1 MRHAPFVAAAV
12 NFGTTFLRPRENVD
26 RMVGLIAQAAR
37 EEPRTRLIVF
47 PECATVG
54 LPGPGAQER
63 GSDLR
68 QRFVQVAERVP
79 GPTGE
84 AFGKAARRHGLYAAT
99 GFVEADPVLDGVIY
113 NSSLLLGPDGE
124 VVAVHRKVHTNGIFK
139 AGDEIRVYAT
149 ALGIVG
155 LSICYDLWFPEFLRL
170 QALAGCQVH
179 INMTANQPIFGIGS
193 TYVPIVRAAECA
205 LYIVSSNRVGD
216 DRPDGGLAYMG
227 ASSVIA
233 PLGEVLAMGSHD
245 REEIV
250 YGEIDLARIAK
261 TRMFLPTYNSRRTD
275 LYDVTALRPSVAMH
289 PQHPA
294 LSVEPSMPE
303 VAGEKSG

>member
-1 MRHAPFVAAAV
+1 MTHAPYVAAAV
-12 NFGTTFLRPRENVD
+12 NFRTAFLRPRENVD
-26 RMVGLIAQAAR
+26 RMVGLIGQAAR

-47 PECATVG
+47 PECATIG
-54 LPGPGAQER
+54 LPGPGAQDR
-63 GSDLR
+63 ASDLR
-68 QRFVQVAERVP
+68 QRFVQAAERVP

-84 AFGKAARRHGLYAAT
+84 ALGRAARRHGLYVAT
-99 GFVEADPVLDGVIY
+99 GFVEADPVLDGVVY
-113 NSSLLLGPDGE
+113 NSSLLVGPGGE

-139 AGDEIRVYAT
+139 AGDEIRAHAT
-149 ALGIVG
+149 ALGVVG

-193 TYVPIVRAAECA
+193 THVPIVRAAECA

-227 ASSVIA
+227 ASSVVA

-245 REEIV
+245 REEVV
-250 YGEIDLARIAK
+250 YGEIDLARIARA
-261 TRMFLPTYNSRRTD
+261 RMFLPTYNSRRTD
-275 LYDVTALRPSVAMH
+275 LYDVIALRPSVATH
-289 PQHPA
+289 PHHAP
-294 LSVEPSMPE
+294 VTPTPPVPE
-303 VAGEKSG
+303 VAREQSG

>member
-1 MRHAPFVAAAV
+1 MQHPSFVAAAV
-12 NFGTTFLRPRENVD
+12 NFGTSFLRPRENVG
-26 RMVGLIAQAAR
+26 RMVDLMAEAAR
-37 EEPRTRLIVF
+37 EEARTRLIVF
-47 PECATVG
+47 PECATTG

-63 GSDLR
+63 DSELR
-68 QRFVQVAERVP
+68 RRFLQAAERVP
-79 GPTGE
+79 GPTSE
-84 AFGKAARRHGLYAAT
+84 AFGKAARRHGLYAAA

-113 NSSLLLGPDGE
+113 NSSLLVGPDGE
-124 VVAVHRKVHTNGIFK
+124 VVAVHRKVHTNGIFR

-149 ALGIVG
+149 GLGIVG

-193 TYVPIVRAAECA
+193 THVPIVRAAECA
-205 LYIVSSNRVGD
+205 LYMVSSNRVGD
-216 DRPDGGLAYMG
+216 DRPGGGLAYMG

-250 YGEIDLARIAK
+250 YGEIDLERVAK
-261 TRMFLPTYNSRRTD
+261 TRMLLPTYNSRRTD
-275 LYDVTALRPSVAMH
+275 LYDVTALRPSVVLH

-294 LSVEPSMPE
+294 VSQEPAIPKVAVEKT
-303 VAGEKSG
+303 G